1 VTAKR
6 SLAVPAF
13 AKINLLLRVVGVRAD
28 GHHELRTIFQSIA
41 LRDTVTIRPAR
52 GSFQL
57 ECDDPRCPADDTNL
71 VWRAAERVWVAS
83 GRRGGPRGVAIHLA
97 KRIPMQAGL
106 GGGSSDA
113 AAALVGLAK
122 FWRVDAGP
130 VHAVAG
136 TLGADVAYFLEG
148 GTALGLDRG
157 DVLFPLVDISPFW
170 VVLVLPGFGVS
181 TRDAYSWWD
190 EQSAPNALVAAG
202 APVRRWKGRPAPRPA
217 LNDLEP
223 PVARHHPDIL
233 RIVAAL
239 GRHGATYAAM
249 SGSGSAVFGLFERR
263 RAAHG
268 AAAALSKDQARGAGQ
283 GGRPPAILV
292 TRTVGRSS
300 YRRLVGIPAHRIDL
314 PFAPRGVGHS

>member
-1 VTAKR
+1 MIARR
-6 SLAVPAF
+6 SFAVPAF

-41 LRDTVTIRPAR
+41 LHDTVTIRPAR

-57 ECDDPRCPADDTNL
+57 ECDDPACPADDTNL
-71 VWRAAERVWVAS
+71 VWRAAERLWVAS
-83 GRRGGPRGVAIHLA
+83 GRRGVPRGVAIHLA

-113 AAALVGLAK
+113 AATLVGLAK
-122 FWRVDAGP
+122 FWRVGDGP

-136 TLGADVAYFLEG
+136 TIGADVPYFLEG

-181 TRDAYSWWD
+181 TRDAYLWWD
-190 EQSAPNALVAAG
+190 EQRGRDSPAAPG
-202 APVRRWKGRPAPRPA
+202 APGRRPKGRPAPRPMM
-217 LNDLEP
+217 NDLQP
-223 PVARHHPDIL
+223 PVAGRHPDIS
-233 RIVAAL
+233 RFVAAL
-239 GRHGATYAAM
+239 GRYGARCAAM
-249 SGSGSAVFGLFERR
+249 SGSGAAVFGLFEGR
-263 RAAHG
+263 RAADR
-268 AAAALSKDQARGAGQ
+268 AAAALSKGHARGSPQ

-300 YRRLVGIPAHRIDL
+300 YRRLVGIPGHRIDL